1 MYETA
6 PPSNRAP
13 LMWFVLGLV
22 VLVIGSAY
30 LLGSFFL
37 YTMGSYWGNSV
48 GELGFI
54 LMALGAM
61 LAVGSA
67 IFARPLRSGSP
78 KTEPILNK

>member
-1 MYETA
+1 M
-6 PPSNRAP
+6 
-13 LMWFVLGLV
+13 
-22 VLVIGSAY
+22 
-30 LLGSFFL
+30 

-67 IFARPLRSGSP
+67 IFARPLRSGAP
-78 KTEPILNK
+78 KTESILNK